1 MQTENPQE
9 YIIIVAAGTG
19 SRFGASVPK
28 QYCSLAGEPVL
39 MHTLKRISLI
49 MPAATQLLV
58 ISREMETLWL
68 DLCRSHNYK
77 SPEYTFG
84 GSTRFHSVKAA
95 LNLLASRAADNDIV
109 YVHDAARPLLCPH
122 VAERLRHSVATDA
135 GSGAVPAIAMA
146 DSIRMLQPDG
156 TSAAVDRNLYKAVQT
171 PQAFR
176 FGRISRAYS
185 QEFDDFFTDDA
196 SVVERYFRRPVDIVE
211 GSPDTLKITNAR
223 DLAVVSALL

>member
-39 MHTLKRISLI
+39 IHTLKRISLI

-58 ISREMETLWL
+58 ISREMESLWL
-68 DLCRSHNYK
+68 DLCRSHNCK

-84 GSTRFHSVKAA
+84 GS
-95 LNLLASRAADNDIV
+95 
-109 YVHDAARPLLCPH
+109 H
-122 VAERLRHSVATDA
+122 VVERLRHSVAADA
-135 GSGAVPAIAMA
+135 GSGAVPVIAMA

-156 TSAAVDRNLYKAVQT
+156 ISAAVDRNLYKAVQT

-176 FGRISRAYS
+176 FGRIIRAYS
-185 QEFDDFFTDDA
+185 QEFNDFFTDDA

>member
-39 MHTLKRISLI
+39 IHTLKRISLI

-58 ISREMETLWL
+58 ISREMESLWL
-68 DLCRSHNYK
+68 DLCRSHNFK
-77 SPEYTFG
+77 SPEYTVG

-95 LNLLASRAADNDIV
+95 LDMLASRAADNDIV

-122 VAERLRHSVATDA
+122 VVERLRHSVAADA
-135 GSGAVPAIAMA
+135 GSGAVPVIAMA
-146 DSIRMLQPDG
+146 DSIR
-156 TSAAVDRNLYKAVQT
+156 RNLYKAVQT

-176 FGRISRAYS
+176 FGRIIRAYS
-185 QEFDDFFTDDA
+185 QEFNDFFTDDA